1 MICVGPKRLFEKSGN
16 ERFDQCRATSE
27 DATITLS
34 LLKSIMPIFMWI
46 PFQAAME
53 TFQTASQRLFEKS
66 GNERFD
72 QCRAT
77 SEDATITL
85 SLLKSIMP
93 IFMWIPFQ
101 AAMETFQTASKK
113 CLLLSRRGGSVPE

>member
-1 MICVGPKRLFEKSGN
+1 MCTQTHRSFFAVLGSERLFEKSGN

-53 TFQTASQRLFEKS
+53 TFQTASEAQAGVQPHTLIETL
-66 GNERFD
+66 GGE
-72 QCRAT
+72 
-77 SEDATITL
+77 SEGAQNMKETRESRGVLALSAHTL
-85 SLLKSIMP
+85 ES
-93 IFMWIPFQ
+93 
-101 AAMETFQTASKK
+101 T
-113 CLLLSRRGGSVPE
+113 

>member
-1 MICVGPKRLFEKSGN
+1 MGVLISCAIPAASSPIDSSFCAWASWLCMSLRPVILAPKRLFEKSGN

-53 TFQTASQRLFEKS
+53 TFQTASE
-66 GNERFD
+66 
-72 QCRAT
+72 
-77 SEDATITL
+77 
-85 SLLKSIMP
+85 
-93 IFMWIPFQ
+93 
-101 AAMETFQTASKK
+101 
-113 CLLLSRRGGSVPE
+113 GGGVLGVAR